1 MTQEYEQGKTWVYD
15 KASCHY
21 ALESLKKSCL
31 QTNEVQQFYWDLSAT
46 SLQQLSRYLSRTL
59 LNDHCGEPDALIV
72 TNDYLRLVDCSCLH
86 AHSNDNNNKNNRH
99 PCSAASFHK
108 CSWVNPHLWTGR
120 LRARCA
126 SPPSNSNSNSFLV
139 PGSLV
144 AGSFLPWALSRGAAK
159 SNAAAK
165 NTDTAGKT
173 NNDGV

>member
-1 MTQEYEQGKTWVYD
+1 MSIWQGILPLRPGVP
-15 KASCHY
+15 
-21 ALESLKKSCL
+21 KKSCL

-120 LRARCA
+120 LRARRA
-126 SPPSNSNSNSFLV
+126 SPSQQQQQQQLRCSWV
-139 PGSLV
+139 PGRWFIS
-144 AGSFLPWALSRGAAK
+144 ALGPEPRRRKKQCS
-159 SNAAAK
+159 S
-165 NTDTAGKT
+165 
-173 NNDGV
+173 